1 MKHLSE
7 LCTPGTIF
15 NGVALMEEVWLE
27 FCEGREASAIEVAI
41 WFNWLGIPY
50 QIQRYQGAGNLLS
63 IKESTKTA
71 RDRIYEIVTE
81 VPNRIRN

>member
-7 LCTPGTIF
+7 LCIPGTIF
-15 NGVALMEEVWLE
+15 NGGALMEEVWLE

-50 QIQRYQGAGNLLS
+50 
-63 IKESTKTA
+63 
-71 RDRIYEIVTE
+71 
-81 VPNRIRN
+81 